1 MKYSGI
7 GGQAVMEGVMMRNGS
22 RYAIAVR
29 TPAHT
34 IEIKVEKTSDGKDF
48 WHQMPFVRGVVAFVE
63 SLTIGLSALSYS
75 ASFYEE
81 EETLDTKEER
91 KKKERR
97 DKAVMGMTMA
107 VSFLLAMLIFMAL
120 PFYLSRFLGRVIPWM
135 ALVNLIE
142 GLIRILIFV
151 AYVALISRMEDISRV
166 FMYHGAEHKCINC
179 IENGLELNVENVRG
193 SSRRHKRCGTSFLL
207 IVFVISVL
215 VFMFIRFPSRILQL
229 ACRLLLLP
237 VIAGL
242 AYEFIRLAGRSENRW
257 VQLLSMP
264 GLWLQNLTTMEPEDD
279 MIEVGIASVEAVFD
293 WREFIKKN
301 REESP

>member
-34 IEIKVEKTSDGKDF
+34 IEIKLEKTSDGKDF

-151 AYVALISRMEDISRV
+151 AYVALISRMEDIRRV

-301 REESP
+301 REDFP